1 MPRRNALNDRAERH
15 YSPIFYQ
22 PHPDSS
28 LQTLWNATQLG
39 LVVMPFSPLLGG
51 IGISLIAL
59 VLLRQR
65 FKPISHRPV
74 NWALLGVAAGMVIS
88 AALAYNK
95 AAAFLGLTN
104 FLPLFIVFAALSEL
118 IQTPAQLRRIA
129 WILVWGSVPVLVI
142 GFGQLFWGWGG
153 HVQVLGSLVDWVI
166 LPTGNPPG
174 RMASIFVF
182 ANVLA
187 SYLVVTFTL
196 CLGLFVEQVKT
207 GWRHRKSVPLALILL
222 LILVGNAIALILTNS
237 RNAWGIE
244 VFAFLAFALYLGWYW
259 LLAIVTAVTTVI
271 LGAAFAPSPL
281 REGLR
286 QIVPAYFWARLTD
299 QLVPNRPI
307 ADMRQTQWRF
317 AWSLVEQRPWMG
329 WGLRNFSLLYQEAM
343 HFFIGH
349 PHNLP
354 LMLAAEVGLPTTL
367 IFIGTVGWVVLK
379 GSQLLLDSARIR
391 ELSSNGGEPVPGSTQ
406 NGSGQKR
413 TFYGGKIASHRLILF
428 TFLVTFMSCTLF
440 SLLDVTLFDIRI
452 NLLGWL
458 LLAGIGGLVYHSQRE
473 QGKGTGGE
481 A

>member
-1 MPRRNALNDRAERH
+1 MPRRGVPNGRAERR
-15 YSPIFYQ
+15 YPQIFYQ
-22 PHPDSS
+22 PHPDPN
-28 LQTLWNATQLG
+28 LQTLWDATQLG
-39 LVVMPFSPLLGG
+39 VVVMPFSPLLGG

-59 VLLRQR
+59 ILLKQR
-65 FKPISHRPV
+65 FKPISRRLV
-74 NWALLGVAAGMVIS
+74 NWALAAVAIGMVIS
-88 AALAYNK
+88 AVLAHAK
-95 AAAFLGLTN
+95 ADAFLGLTN

-118 IQTPAQLRRIA
+118 IQTPAQLRRLV
-129 WILVWGSVPVLVI
+129 WILVWGSVPVVVI
-142 GFGQLFWGWGG
+142 GFGQLYWGWGG

-166 LPTGNPPG
+166 QPTGNPPG

-196 CLGLFVEQVKT
+196 CLGLFVEQVKM
-207 GWRHRKSVPLALILL
+207 GWRHRKSASLALILL
-222 LILVGNAIALILTNS
+222 LILAGNAIALILTNS

-244 VFAFLAFALYLGWYW
+244 VFAFLAFSVYLGWYW
-259 LLAIVTAVTTVI
+259 LLAIVTAVATVI
-271 LGAAFAPSPL
+271 LGAAFTPSPL

-286 QIVPAYFWARLTD
+286 KIVPAYFWARLTD

-307 ADMRQTQWRF
+307 ADMRQTQWHF
-317 AWSLVEQRPWMG
+317 AWSLVEQRPWTG

-367 IFIGTVGWVVLK
+367 IFISTVGWVVFQ
-379 GSQLLLDSARIR
+379 GSQLLIDSARRR
-391 ELSSNGGEPVPGSTQ
+391 ELSINTGELVPGPTPDLHW
-406 NGSGQKR
+406 QKQAFFR
-413 TFYGGKIASHRLILF
+413 GEIASHHLILF
-428 TFLVTFMSCTLF
+428 TYLITFVSCTLF

-458 LLAGIGGLVYHSQRE
+458 LLAGICGLVYHSKRE
-473 QGKGTGGE
+473 QGEGTGKGG
-481 A
+481 